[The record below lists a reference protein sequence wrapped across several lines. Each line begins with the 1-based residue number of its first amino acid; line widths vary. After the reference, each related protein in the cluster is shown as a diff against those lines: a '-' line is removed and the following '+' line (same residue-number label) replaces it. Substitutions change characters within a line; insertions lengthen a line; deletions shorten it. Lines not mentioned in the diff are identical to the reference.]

1 MDRNHSKKQDSAVIV
16 PQELLRQAELLSL
29 MFRVLSFVIGSIS
42 LIVGGIGIMNIMLAT
57 VTERIREIGIRR
69 ALGAKQRDII
79 SQFLVESIVLTT
91 VGGLFGVVCGFLV
104 EPFFRGVK
112 LVIASLSPSTYA
124 ALPPAIT
131 DLVPI
136 VALTSVFVSFGVAVF
151 VGVAFGLYPAYRAAK
166 MDPIEALRHE

>member
-1 MDRNHSKKQDSAVIV
+1 
-16 PQELLRQAELLSL
+16 
-29 MFRVLSFVIGSIS
+29 VLSFVIGSIS